1 MKPASQRQLRVG
13 EQIRHILADTLRGG
27 FFYNHNGVAG
37 EFSGGGVIVA
47 EVRPSPDLKQAK
59 VYISTVK
66 PEDLT
71 ETLKI
76 LNDNSFMF
84 QKEIGR
90 QMRRLPI
97 PPRLMRFYIRSAVRI
112 GNKLFTL
119 IHHSVFIFL

>member
-90 QMRRLPI
+90 QMQIKFTPKL
-97 PPRLMRFYIRSAVRI
+97 RFVKDAAVAYSTKIDEILYKISREDRE
-112 GNKLFTL
+112 
-119 IHHSVFIFL
+119 

>member
-66 PEDLT
+66 PQ
-71 ETLKI
+71 
-76 LNDNSFMF
+76 NSDSS
-84 QKEIGR
+84 R
-90 QMRRLPI
+90 MRRLPI